1 VTNMTVF
8 ITHFYRKLNACLM
21 VLMLL
26 AAAAVHAEGIN
37 VERAELQAE
46 DETYQVNADFGVT
59 FSREV
64 EEAINR
70 GVTLNFL
77 VEFVLME
84 PNKYWLDQ
92 EISSASL
99 SMRLSYH
106 ALSRQYL
113 LTTGTRQSTYA
124 TLQEAV
130 EELGKVRAWTVMEKS
145 AIKKEAPYYAMLR
158 MRLDQNKLPKPLQV
172 SAIGSES
179 WNLVSERHRWTPVLE
194 KPEANK

>member
-1 VTNMTVF
+1 M
-8 ITHFYRKLNACLM
+8 A
-21 VLMLL
+21 LL
-26 AAAAVHAEGIN
+26 LLVAAAVHAEGIN
-37 VERAELQAE
+37 VERAELQAD

-106 ALSRQYL
+106 ALSRQYI

-130 EELGKVRAWTVMEKS
+130 EELGKVRAWTVMEKA
-145 AIKKEAPYYAMLR
+145 AIKK
-158 MRLDQNKLPKPLQV
+158 KPLTTPCCV
-172 SAIGSES
+172 CDWIRTNYP
-179 WNLVSERHRWTPVLE
+179 NLCRFLRSVRKAGIWCRNVTAGHPCWKNRKPV
-194 KPEANK
+194 NR

>member
-1 VTNMTVF
+1 MA
-8 ITHFYRKLNACLM
+8 LL
-21 VLMLL
+21 LL
-26 AAAAVHAEGIN
+26 AAAAVHAEGIT

-46 DETYQVNADFGVT
+46 DETYQVNADFGLT

-106 ALSRQYL
+106 ALSRQYI

-130 EELGKVRAWTVMEKS
+130 EELGKVRAWTVMEKT

-194 KPEANK
+194 KPEAGK

>member
-1 VTNMTVF
+1 MTVF
-8 ITHFYRKLNACLM
+8 ITRYCKKLNACLM
-21 VLMLL
+21 ALL
-26 AAAAVHAEGIN
+26 LLVVTSAQAQGIS
-37 VERAELQAE
+37 VEHAELQAV
-46 DETYQVNADFGVT
+46 DESYQLNADFAIS
-59 FSREV
+59 FSPEL

-92 EISSASL
+92 EIASASL

-113 LTTGTRQSTYA
+113 LTTGTHQATYA
-124 TLQEAV
+124 TLQEAL
-130 EELGKVRAWTVMEKS
+130 EELGKVRGWTVMEKT

-172 SAIGSES
+172 SVIGSES
-179 WNLVSERHRWTPVLE
+179 WSLVSERHRWVPVLE
-194 KPEANK
+194 KPEAGK